1 MIGIKK
7 LDHSPQQTPAL
18 EALLSRQKTF
28 PTPENNPQPE
38 PETAQTNLPEDEAES
53 SNLVDCDCYGADNY
67 IE

>member
-1 MIGIKK
+1 MMGTIK
-7 LDHSPQQTPAL
+7 LEYSPHQAAAL
-18 EALLSRQKTF
+18 EALLSRQTTS